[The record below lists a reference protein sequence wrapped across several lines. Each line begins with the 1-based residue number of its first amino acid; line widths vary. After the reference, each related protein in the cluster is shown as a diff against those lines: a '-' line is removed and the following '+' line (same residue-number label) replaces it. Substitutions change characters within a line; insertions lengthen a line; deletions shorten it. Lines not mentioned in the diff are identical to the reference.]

1 MDLESAKP
9 RNSDKTEMEVYTR
22 VEMVS
27 KNAEDVKVGVRVL
40 GKDFLLGDA
49 SKSLK
54 KTVQTRK
61 MKKAKRRV
69 KKLNA
74 KEMEEDLKAANLISG
89 WIQQL

>member
-1 MDLESAKP
+1 M
-9 RNSDKTEMEVYTR
+9 
-22 VEMVS
+22 
-27 KNAEDVKVGVRVL
+27 
-40 GKDFLLGDA
+40 GDA

-69 KKLNA
+69 KKISA
-74 KEMEEDLKAANLISG
+74 KEREEDVKAANLISG